1 MAFKMK
7 GSPMARN
14 YGAPFNNNGK
24 EDAKAVRRAK
34 GTEDEEV
41 GNLLNILN
49 EVGSGGTIDNYTKYA
64 NRDADYDYYADKVK
78 SRPGWEDT
86 IGTNLDQAVKSARK
100 SDEQQAAEGASKS
113 PRDVIVQSTDAD
125 DYFSKNRT
133 QAEQDAVD
141 SIQAREKAKAD
152 AVNNMVKEEVTKRG
166 EQHAEGVAAQARID
180 AKAAEDAEEARYNAL
195 RPSEQRREDR
205 AKAKSAVPKSGF
217 KMHRKGNFGK

>member
-34 GTEDEEV
+34 GTEDQEV

-49 EVGSGGTIDNYTKYA
+49 EAGSGGTIDNYTKYA

-86 IGTNLDQAVKSARK
+86 IGTNLDQAVESARK
-100 SDEQQAAEGASKS
+100 SDEQQAAEGANKS
-113 PRDVIVQSTDAD
+113 PRDVIVQSTAD

-133 QAEQDAVD
+133 QAEEDAIKSVE
-141 SIQAREKAKAD
+141 ARDMAQAD
-152 AVNNMVKEEVTKRG
+152 AVNEMVKREAARRTEKNV
-166 EQHAEGVAAQARID
+166 EGAAAQARID
-180 AKAAEDAEEARYNAL
+180 VKAAEDAEEARYNAL
-195 RPSEQRREDR
+195 SRSEQRREDR